1 MISSRVAIQGRWSVS
16 ATLCRFPLTC
26 LALVLI
32 MLAAWSTVVAHEK
45 KGFVVLPNQAPR
57 LSGPLGGEADTAEIL
72 ATREQTG
79 GSFGVWRYTS
89 VLGGG
94 PPLHI
99 HRAEDEFFYVLSG
112 EFYFQLGDCSITH
125 TPAGSFI
132 FIPKDMVHTFQHIG
146 PEPGV
151 LLGSVH
157 PGGFEGLFQGLPGA
171 DAERLKALFKQYNM
185 DIVGPPLHVAT
196 PRAPLTASRG
206 KPSEKI
212 VRIGVLAPGCHPPS
226 ATLDLLL
233 QGLRDLG
240 YVEGQNLAVEW
251 RYSEGKAERFADLAA
266 ELVRLQVDVIVT
278 MSTPAALAAKQATQT
293 IPIVMVYVA
302 DPVGT
307 GLVTTLAR
315 PGGNLTGVSDMATD
329 LSAKRLE
336 LLKEAVPTL
345 SRVAVLWNAAD
356 PGMVLRFREIEA
368 AARVLGVTV
377 QSHEVRSPQDFAQAF
392 TAITQKRPDALFVVA
407 EVLTLAHRCQV
418 LDFAAQHRLP
428 AMYEFGVFAREGGL
442 MAYGPKLT
450 DSFQRGAYY
459 VDRILKGTKPAALP
473 VEQPMNFELVINFK
487 AAEALGLTI
496 PPHLRVLAD
505 RGDREQENRC
515 MRIW

>member
-1 MISSRVAIQGRWSVS
+1 
-16 ATLCRFPLTC
+16 
-26 LALVLI
+26 
-32 MLAAWSTVVAHEK
+32 
-45 KGFVVLPNQAPR
+45 
-57 LSGPLGGEADTAEIL
+57 
-72 ATREQTG
+72 
-79 GSFGVWRYTS
+79 
-89 VLGGG
+89 
-94 PPLHI
+94 
-99 HRAEDEFFYVLSG
+99 VLS
-112 EFYFQLGDCSITH
+112 
-125 TPAGSFI
+125 
-132 FIPKDMVHTFQHIG
+132 
-146 PEPGV
+146 
-151 LLGSVH
+151 
-157 PGGFEGLFQGLPGA
+157 
-171 DAERLKALFKQYNM
+171 
-185 DIVGPPLHVAT
+185 
-196 PRAPLTASRG
+196 
-206 KPSEKI
+206 
-212 VRIGVLAPGCHPPS
+212 PGCHPPS

-240 YVEGQNLAVEW
+240 YAEGQNLAIEW
-251 RYSEGKAERFADLAA
+251 RYSEGKVERFADLAA

-307 GLVTTLAR
+307 GLVASLAR
-315 PGGNLTGVSDMATD
+315 PGGNLTGVSDMATA

-377 QSHEVRSPQDFAQAF
+377 QSHEVHSPQDFERAF
-392 TAITQKRPDALFVVA
+392 TAMTREHPDALFVVA
-407 EVLTLAHRCQV
+407 EVLTLSHRCQV
-418 LDFAAQHRLP
+418 LDFAAQNRLP

-459 VDRILKGTKPAALP
+459 VDRILKGTKPADLP
-473 VEQPMNFELVINFK
+473 VEQPMHFELVVNFK

-496 PPHLRVLAD
+496 PPHLLVLAD
-505 RGDREQENRC
+505 RGDRGQENRC